1 MGKVKEPAATYYSR
15 PMLNA
20 LRNHIKDRI
29 EQMDDAV
36 LLSKLSSM
44 LDKDEESFEERYQR
58 AKEFAYTHLDR
69 EFAEELEKENFL
81 IGKPIP
87 CQYTDE
93 EFEKESKQSEASG
106 IATDE
111 EVKAA
116 FTLWLNL
123 KYSGQIGHLSYF
135 KRLYIG
141 MLQIWE
147 YNSLSPLQRM

>member
-36 LLSKLSSM
+36 LLSKISSM
-44 LDKDEESFEERYQR
+44 LDKDEESFEERYQ
-58 AKEFAYTHLDR
+58 
-69 EFAEELEKENFL
+69 
-81 IGKPIP
+81 P

-111 EVKAA
+111 EVKVA
-116 FTLWLNL
+116 FNLWLNL
-123 KYSGQIGHLSYF
+123 K
-135 KRLYIG
+135 
-141 MLQIWE
+141 
-147 YNSLSPLQRM
+147 

>member
-36 LLSKLSSM
+36 LLSKISSM

-69 EFAEELEKENFL
+69 EFVEELEKENFL

-93 EFEKESKQSEASG
+93 EFEKESKLSEASG

-116 FTLWLNL
+116 FNLWLNL
-123 KYSGQIGHLSYF
+123 K
-135 KRLYIG
+135 
-141 MLQIWE
+141 
-147 YNSLSPLQRM
+147 

>member
-36 LLSKLSSM
+36 LLSKISSM

-81 IGKPIP
+81 IGAQPQIVAVFDLDKIVQKADDQICDSDRDDDVRDPSAP
-87 CQYTDE
+87 ARK
-93 EFEKESKQSEASG
+93 EKVS
-106 IATDE
+106 
-111 EVKAA
+111 
-116 FTLWLNL
+116 
-123 KYSGQIGHLSYF
+123 
-135 KRLYIG
+135 
-141 MLQIWE
+141 
-147 YNSLSPLQRM
+147 

>member
-1 MGKVKEPAATYYSR
+1 MGKVKESAATYYSR

-20 LRNHIKDRI
+20 LHNHIKDRI

-36 LLSKLSSM
+36 LLSKISSM

-116 FTLWLNL
+116 FNLWLNL
-123 KYSGQIGHLSYF
+123 K
-135 KRLYIG
+135 
-141 MLQIWE
+141 
-147 YNSLSPLQRM
+147 